1 MSFKLHTLNALHS
14 TGALLIIRTPDA
26 DSAYQVARAAIEG
39 GIRCLEIPF
48 GVPGALQAIEKIA
61 TEYGDQGVY
70 VGAGTVLDAQSAYAA
85 VNAGSSLLV
94 SPNVNDGVLEIAQRY
109 QVVSMP
115 GAFTP
120 TEIQT
125 ALEKGADVVK
135 LFPAELHGPKYLK
148 SLRTPLEHAPI
159 APTGGVDLDTVG
171 DWFDAGAFSVGVSS
185 YICKAGSAE
194 AITANAASLLQK
206 IADVRI

>member
-26 DSAYQVARAAIEG
+26 DSAYNIAAAAIEG

-48 GVPGALQAIEKIA
+48 GVPGALGAIEKIA
-61 TEYGDQGVY
+61 STYGHQGVY

-94 SPNVNDGVLEIAQRY
+94 SPNVNDGVLEIAQRH

-135 LFPAELHGPKYLK
+135 LFPAELHGPAYLK
-148 SLRTPLEHAPI
+148 SLRTPLSHAPI
-159 APTGGVDLDTVG
+159 APTGGVSPDTVEA
-171 DWFDAGAFSVGVSS
+171 WFAAGAFSVGVSS
-185 YICKAGSAE
+185 YICKAGSAKE
-194 AITANAASLLQK
+194 VTERSQILLQK
-206 IADVRI
+206 IAEVRS